1 MGAKDFPSVRDIQN
15 GAGMNDIIDKLCWH
29 IVKMFPHR
37 SRVVRNYGEEYL
49 LRFYIK
55 HNGLLP
61 GIYLHKFFQGDQDR
75 ELHNH
80 PWMWSFSV
88 ILTGGYIE
96 ERKSNTGDVYTR
108 HLKPGRLNLLSGKT
122 FHRISLVDKGHG
134 AWTIFC
140 SGKKVKDWGF
150 LISETGEVI
159 PHKQYL
165 AERK

>member
-1 MGAKDFPSVRDIQN
+1 MDAKDFSSFWYIQN
-15 GAGMNDIIDKLCWH
+15 GARMSNTIDKLCWK
-29 IVKMFPHR
+29 IVEMFPNR
-37 SRVVRNYGEEYL
+37 SRVVRNYGEDYL

-61 GIYLHKFFQGDQDR
+61 GLYLHKFFQGDQDR

-80 PWMWSFSV
+80 PWMWSFSF
-88 ILTGGYIE
+88 ILTGGYLE

-108 HLKPGRLNLLSGKT
+108 HLKPGHLNLLGGKT
-122 FHRISLVDKGHG
+122 FHRISLVDKGKG

-150 LISETGEVI
+150 LIAETGEVI
-159 PHKQYL
+159 PHKEYL
-165 AERK
+165 ENR